1 VALDDDLPADVEPQA
16 GALADRLGGVEGLQD
31 VGGGLGDAGAV
42 VADLDQDP
50 VAVAGGARGQ
60 PAGAVHAGRTRCPA
74 VHLGWLVVDRGST
87 KPSVMR
93 DRRSAGFDRCLP
105 EGYHLRGRS
114 AVRSAHLDKEDT
126 VIVADVSFG
135 DIFWSVLWF
144 FFLFIWIMILFHVL
158 TDLFRDHSVS
168 GVTKTLWVLFLVFLP
183 FLAVFVYLIVRG
195 KGMGERAAAQ
205 RQQAQQEFAGYVRNV
220 AATSET
226 TPTEQIAKAKELLD
240 AGAIDQSEFERLK
253 AKALA

>member
-1 VALDDDLPADVEPQA
+1 
-16 GALADRLGGVEGLQD
+16 
-31 VGGGLGDAGAV
+31 
-42 VADLDQDP
+42 
-50 VAVAGGARGQ
+50 
-60 PAGAVHAGRTRCPA
+60 
-74 VHLGWLVVDRGST
+74 
-87 KPSVMR
+87 M
-93 DRRSAGFDRCLP
+93 
-105 EGYHLRGRS
+105 
-114 AVRSAHLDKEDT
+114 
-126 VIVADVSFG
+126 IVADVSFG

-144 FFLFIWIMILFHVL
+144 FFLFIWIMVLFHVL

-183 FLAVFVYLIVRG
+183 FLAVFVYLLVRG

>member
-1 VALDDDLPADVEPQA
+1 
-16 GALADRLGGVEGLQD
+16 
-31 VGGGLGDAGAV
+31 
-42 VADLDQDP
+42 
-50 VAVAGGARGQ
+50 
-60 PAGAVHAGRTRCPA
+60 
-74 VHLGWLVVDRGST
+74 
-87 KPSVMR
+87 M
-93 DRRSAGFDRCLP
+93 
-105 EGYHLRGRS
+105 
-114 AVRSAHLDKEDT
+114 
-126 VIVADVSFG
+126 IVADVSFG

-144 FFLFIWIMILFHVL
+144 FFLFIWLMVLFHVL

-183 FLAVFVYLIVRG
+183 FLAVFIYLLVRG

-226 TPTEQIAKAKELLD
+226 TPAEQIAKAKELLD
-240 AGAIDQSEFERLK
+240 GGAIDQSEFERLK